1 VTTPAPPPAPSPKRQ
16 RERGEFLD
24 GVFFVLA
31 AVAAIWFA
39 ILLFQQGLRISW
51 NTIWITILFWV
62 VVAYLVL
69 PRIHRILTF
78 LYVPDYFIGRT
89 RTSDGL
95 LGDPVNLALLGKEAQ
110 LHAALR
116 TANWTRADNL
126 SLGSG
131 LKIVASTLRRKSYD
145 EAPVSPLLLFGRQQD
160 FAYQQEVAGNPA
172 KRHHVRFWRAPEDWL
187 LPGGIPVDWLA
198 AGTFDRAVG
207 FSLFTLQVTHKI
219 EENTDI
225 ERDFIVNSITDAEP
239 AATVNVIKDFSA
251 GYHSRNGGG
260 DSIVT
265 DGDLPIVNVRAV
277 VAAPQDQPAVETDSR
292 LRRPGSIV
300 IGALLTLARSVTG
313 VFVLID
319 AIGAVTNPPAD
330 LIAEAGDSDVLG
342 PVLWFLVIF
351 TGLIVLVD
359 LLLAFLVFAGVNWAR
374 ITVMVFALLSIL
386 TQFLDSI
393 SGTTS
398 ITLDTTL
405 VATSIDI
412 LLLLA
417 LSNDRASAWARRKQR
432 GNLATQV
439 LDAGAALRE
448 VGDDVRAGANYKR
461 GAATR

>member
-1 VTTPAPPPAPSPKRQ
+1 MTDVAEVRKPRRA
-16 RERGEFLD
+16 RGEILD
-24 GVFFVLA
+24 GIFFVLA
-31 AVAAIWFA
+31 ALAAIWFA
-39 ILLFQQGLRISW
+39 VLLVQQGLRISW

-62 VVAYLVL
+62 VLAYLVL
-69 PRIHRILTF
+69 PRIHRILTV

-95 LGDPVNLALLGKEAQ
+95 LGDPVNIGLLGTEAQ
-110 LHAALR
+110 VTAALR
-116 TANWTRADNL
+116 AADWTRADNL

-145 EAPVSPLLLFGRQQD
+145 EAPVSPLILFGRQQD
-160 FAYQQEVAGNPA
+160 FAYQQEVEGNPA
-172 KRHHVRFWRAPEDWL
+172 KRHHVRFWRAPEGWL

-225 ERDFIVNSITDAEP
+225 ERDFIVHSIQTAEP
-239 AATVNVIKDFSA
+239 KTSVNVIRDFST

-260 DSIVT
+260 DAIIT
-265 DGDLPIVNVRAV
+265 DGDLPIVDVRKV
-277 VAAPQDQPAVETDSR
+277 VPEAQDQPVVETDSR
-292 LRRPGSIV
+292 QRRPGSIV
-300 IGALLTLARSVTG
+300 IGALLALARSVVG
-313 VFVLID
+313 VFVLVD
-319 AIGAVTNPPAD
+319 AINTVLNPPPELA
-330 LIAEAGDSDVLG
+330 AEAGGSDVLSG
-342 PVLWFLVIF
+342 VLWFLVAF
-351 TGLIVLVD
+351 TGFVILVD

-386 TQFLDSI
+386 TQFLDSV
-393 SGTTS
+393 SGTAAV
-398 ITLDTTL
+398 TLDTTL

-432 GNLATQV
+432 RRLV
-439 LDAGAALRE
+439 DDVRDAGAALSA
-448 VGDDVRAGANYKR
+448 VGDDVRAGASYGR
-461 GAATR
+461 RRSG